1 VGVGHVIDPNHI
13 RVPFEERKNLAI
25 PSGWDRVLPMAE
37 VDDILAKDLLTFE
50 RGVLRLCPT
59 NLTQSRFDALV
70 SFAFNVGLGNLQR
83 STIRQKHNRG
93 EFEGAAEAFMQWTKA
108 GGKVLPGLVKRRK
121 DESTL
126 YLKVDKNP

>member
-1 VGVGHVIDPNHI
+1 
-13 RVPFEERKNLAI
+13 
-25 PSGWDRVLPMAE
+25 MAE

-70 SFAFNVGLGNLQR
+70 SFSFNVGLGNLQR

-93 EFEGAAEAFMQWTKA
+93 DFEGAAEAFMQWTKA